1 LSRDPQHPGA
11 NHYYIHAVEGSQH
24 LERAIPS
31 AERLMTL
38 VPGAGHL
45 LHMPTHIFFQ
55 MGDYED
61 VAVTNEHAAAADERY
76 MERSGTAGPYPL
88 MLYTHNLHFLAVG
101 RAAQGR
107 YEEAKVAADRV
118 AEFAALRVKE
128 MQMAECWVAL
138 PLLIQVRFQRWDE
151 ILQAPAPDSTWLTV
165 NALWHFARS
174 LAFAGKARIVDANG
188 ERELFEAARR
198 QLPASALYVNGYN
211 SAVSVL
217 NVAAIVLEARLATD
231 GRSAVELWRKAVA
244 AQDALNYDEPPPWYY
259 PIRESLGAA
268 LLRNGQAV
276 EAEAVFREDL
286 RRNRRNGRCLFGL
299 MESLKAQNKLVDA
312 EWVRK
317 QYEAAWRGAPLRIA
331 DL

>member
-1 LSRDPQHPGA
+1 
-11 NHYYIHAVEGSQH
+11 
-24 LERAIPS
+24 
-31 AERLMTL
+31 
-38 VPGAGHL
+38 
-45 LHMPTHIFFQ
+45 
-55 MGDYED
+55 
-61 VAVTNEHAAAADERY
+61 
-76 MERSGTAGPYPL
+76 
-88 MLYTHNLHFLAVG
+88 VG

-138 PLLIQVRFQRWDE
+138 PLLIQVRFQQWE
-151 ILQAPAPDSTWLTV
+151 KILQAAAPDSRWLTV
-165 NALWHFARS
+165 NALWRFARS
-174 LAFAGKARIVDANG
+174 LAFAGKSRIVDANG
-188 ERELFEAARR
+188 ERELFEAARG

-217 NVAAIVLEARLATD
+217 NVASFVLEARLATD

-286 RRNRRNGRCLFGL
+286 RRDRRNGRCLFGL